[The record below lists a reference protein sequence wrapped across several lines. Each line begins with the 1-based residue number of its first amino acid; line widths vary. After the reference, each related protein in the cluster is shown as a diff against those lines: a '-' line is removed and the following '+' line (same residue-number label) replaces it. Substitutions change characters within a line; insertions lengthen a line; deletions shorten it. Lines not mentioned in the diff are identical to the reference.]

1 MNRYNAEQFELIDD
15 FGLVSPIIGFD
26 FYHNRNNFWA
36 HIYGSYLPAYH
47 RYIVGDVDYSYLNRN
62 NYGKGGLRKDAKLEQ
77 WEDYQFGAVIGWKI
91 KRFGIFLEGEYTKFW
106 DTEIYNSSIGINY
119 RL

>member
-26 FYHNRNNFWA
+26 FYHNRNNFWT
-36 HIYGSYLPAYH
+36 HIYGSYLPPYH